1 MFTISL
7 TISIGVIALIL
18 RGAYVA
24 MFNKEPGGVVRLNLS
39 HEQRLRRA
47 YRSAY
52 VMHMSLSDKVH
63 ESCKDS

>member
-1 MFTISL
+1 MLTISL

-18 RGAYVA
+18 RDAYA
-24 MFNKEPGGVVRLNLS
+24 AIFHKEPVGVDRLNLS

-52 VMHMSLSDKVH
+52 FMHMSLSDKVH